1 MDKYIRKNIFLG
13 VILLTLFCIMMF
25 LFYQPKY
32 KTGDFSGYHKL
43 DKTYKHK
50 NYLTD
55 KYKQLDKYKKQS
67 QSIKLVLY
75 KTGCSDCNQVEGSLV
90 WQIKRARL
98 MGQKV
103 VLLDINK
110 MNSQQI
116 SEFKQNYPNLLYQ
129 KKWISTPSVAYLKV
143 KNNQWQVKSLSNDGN
158 LDDMLKILKQ

>member
-1 MDKYIRKNIFLG
+1 
-13 VILLTLFCIMMF
+13 
-25 LFYQPKY
+25 
-32 KTGDFSGYHKL
+32 
-43 DKTYKHK
+43 
-50 NYLTD
+50 
-55 KYKQLDKYKKQS
+55 
-67 QSIKLVLY
+67 
-75 KTGCSDCNQVEGSLV
+75 
-90 WQIKRARL
+90 

-116 SEFKQNYPNLLYQ
+116 NEFKQNYPKLLYQ